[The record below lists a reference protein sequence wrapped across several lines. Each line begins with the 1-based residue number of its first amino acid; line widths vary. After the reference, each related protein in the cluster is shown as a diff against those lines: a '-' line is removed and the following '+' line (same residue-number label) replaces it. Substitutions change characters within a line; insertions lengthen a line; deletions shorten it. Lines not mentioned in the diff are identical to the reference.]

1 MTKTIT
7 QFQPLIYTTL
17 LASERHPSRIREKLL
32 GVLQYLAFAVYVAAG
47 LRISADTGLAPW
59 DWEYWLM
66 LLPLYA
72 LGEWSLRELSRWMP
86 DAEMRHKSLLEP

>member
-7 QFQPLIYTTL
+7 QLQPLIYATL
-17 LASERHPSRIREKLL
+17 LTDKRPIGLREKLL
-32 GVLQYLAFAVYVAAG
+32 RILRGIAFCIYVAAG

-66 LLPLYA
+66 LFPLFA
-72 LGEWSLRELSRWMP
+72 LGEWSLRELSRWIP
-86 DAEMRHKSLLEP
+86 ADEERHRAPLRG